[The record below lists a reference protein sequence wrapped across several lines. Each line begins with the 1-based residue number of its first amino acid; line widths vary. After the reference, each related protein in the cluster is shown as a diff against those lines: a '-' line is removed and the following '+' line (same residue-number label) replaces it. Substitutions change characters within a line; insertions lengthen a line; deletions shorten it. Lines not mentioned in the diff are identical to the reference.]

1 MLYPVELAAHIVLI
15 LHFMEKNI
23 NLIVEEG
30 ENNLRVDVFINKREK
45 LISRT
50 RIKNLILKEKLKLN
64 NEIIKSPSK
73 KVSEGDKVL
82 LLIPEPKEASLK
94 PYDFKLEIVY
104 EDKDLLVINKPAGI
118 IMHPGAG
125 NYDQTIVNALMHY
138 DKDSLSTI
146 GDELRPGIVHRIDK
160 DTSGLIVIA
169 KNNEAHENLSLQFSE
184 HTITRVYQ
192 LLIWGKLRP
201 SSGKIDT
208 FITRSSKNRQMMEV
222 SISKGKR
229 AITNYKTLEIFEND
243 KTPTLSLVECRL
255 ETGRTHQIRVHMTY
269 LGNSIMGDE
278 KYKKKYKKLK
288 NIDTNLE
295 KLIYRLDRQF
305 LHAKTLGF
313 IHPRTNKEMNFSSI
327 LPQEL
332 EIILKLLRNTSN

>member
-1 MLYPVELAAHIVLI
+1 
-15 LHFMEKNI
+15 MEKNI
-23 NLIVEEG
+23 NLIVKDS
-30 ENNLRVDVFINKREK
+30 ENNIRLDVFINKREK

-50 RIKNLILKEKLKLN
+50 RVKNLILNEKLKIN
-64 NEIIKSPSK
+64 NQIINSPSK
-73 KVSEGDKVL
+73 KVSTGDKISL
-82 LLIPEPKEASLK
+82 QIPQPKEASLK
-94 PYDFKLEIVY
+94 PYDFKLEIIY
-104 EDKDLLVINKPAGI
+104 EDGDLLIINKPAGI

-125 NYDQTIVNALMHY
+125 NYDKTIVNALMHY
-138 DKDSLSTI
+138 NKDSLSTI

-160 DTSGLIVIA
+160 DTSGLVVIA
-169 KNNEAHENLSLQFSE
+169 KNNETHENLSHQFSE

-192 LLIWGKLRP
+192 LLIWGKLKP

-222 SISKGKR
+222 SISKGKH
-229 AITNYKTLEIFEND
+229 AITNYKTIEIFEND
-243 KTPTLSLVECRL
+243 KTPTLSLVECKL

-269 LGNSIMGDE
+269 MGNSIMGDG

-288 NIDTNLE
+288 NIDTSLE
-295 KLIYRLDRQF
+295 KLIYKLNRQF

-313 IHPRTNKEMNFSSI
+313 IHPKTNEEMIFSSI

-332 EIILKLLRNTSN
+332 ENILILLRNTNK